1 LGRRTKIVYFCCL
14 AVAVGFLIY
23 ALIHSG
29 GSGKQVQLQRE
40 LEKTVEEN
48 QHLKE
53 ENRRLSQEVEALNRR
68 QDYLEKLARDELGLV
83 KKDELILQLDNRP
96 HSDTEASGVEK

>member
-1 LGRRTKIVYFCCL
+1 
-14 AVAVGFLIY
+14 VAVGFLIY
-23 ALIHSG
+23 AVIHSG

-40 LEKTVEEN
+40 LEKTLEEN

-53 ENRRLSQEVEALNRR
+53 ENHRLSQEVEALNRR

-83 KKDELILQLDNRP
+83 RKDELILQLDDLP
-96 HSDTEASGVEK
+96 HRDANGSSVAK

>member
-1 LGRRTKIVYFCCL
+1 
-14 AVAVGFLIY
+14 VGFLIY
-23 ALIHSG
+23 AVIHSG

-40 LEKTVEEN
+40 LDKTREEN

-53 ENRRLSQEVEALNRR
+53 ENRRLFQEVEALNRR

-83 KKDELILQLDNRP
+83 RKDELILQLDNLSHGSADGSKSP
-96 HSDTEASGVEK
+96 

>member
-1 LGRRTKIVYFCCL
+1 M
-14 AVAVGFLIY
+14 Y

-40 LEKTVEEN
+40 LEKTLEEN

-53 ENRRLSQEVEALNRR
+53 ENRRLSKEVDALNRR

-83 KKDELILQLDNRP
+83 RKDELILDLKNLPFDGTES
-96 HSDTEASGVEK
+96 SDGSK

>member
-1 LGRRTKIVYFCCL
+1 LSSLTKIAYFCGL
-14 AVAVGFLIY
+14 AVAAGFLVY

-40 LEKTVEEN
+40 LEKTLEEN

-53 ENRRLSQEVEALNRR
+53 ENRRLSKEVDALNRR

-83 KKDELILQLDNRP
+83 RKDELILDLKNLPFDGTES
-96 HSDTEASGVEK
+96 SDGSK

>member
-1 LGRRTKIVYFCCL
+1 MGKRTKIIYFCCL
-14 AVAVGFLIY
+14 ALAVGFLIY
-23 ALIHSG
+23 AVIHSG

-40 LEKTVEEN
+40 LDKTREEN

-53 ENRRLSQEVEALNRR
+53 ENRRLFQEVEALNRR

-83 KKDELILQLDNRP
+83 RKDELILQLDNLSHGSADGSKSP
-96 HSDTEASGVEK
+96 

>member
-1 LGRRTKIVYFCCL
+1 MYFCCL
-14 AVAVGFLIY
+14 AVAAGFLIY
-23 ALIHSG
+23 AVIHSG

-40 LEKTVEEN
+40 LDKTLEEN

-53 ENRRLSQEVEALNRR
+53 ENQRLSQEVEALNRR

-83 KKDELILQLDNRP
+83 RKDELILQLDNLP
-96 HSDTEASGVEK
+96 HSDADGSGAAK